1 MPRLLYLM
9 IGLASSPVTRYKR
22 EHAGTDSPRFGLA
35 SSPNHC
41 MLRKP
46 QGQGILLEWM
56 RHSPVWRPR
65 QTICHVA
72 KTARLGG
79 FAGANLGAGEI
90 EFYQLNQSCSS
101 ATPTVLIN
109 PTQR

>member
-9 IGLASSPVTRYKR
+9 I
-22 EHAGTDSPRFGLA
+22 GLA

-79 FAGANLGAGEI
+79 HCWSEFGGWQDQVLSI
-90 EFYQLNQSCSS
+90 EPILPQRHAYRPDKSYTTLMARRQV
-101 ATPTVLIN
+101 PVL
-109 PTQR
+109 